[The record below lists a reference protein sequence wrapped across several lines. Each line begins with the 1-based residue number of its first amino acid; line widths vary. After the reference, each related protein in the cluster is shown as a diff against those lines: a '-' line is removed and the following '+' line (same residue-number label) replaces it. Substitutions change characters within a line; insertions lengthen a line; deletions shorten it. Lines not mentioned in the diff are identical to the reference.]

1 VPNKVQRR
9 PVKTGTVTAK
19 GIAIVAGLS
28 GQESVVLRA
37 GGFLNPG
44 EKVRPQRQKI

>member
-1 VPNKVQRR
+1 VE
-9 PVKTGTVTAK
+9 
-19 GIAIVAGLS
+19 GLT

-44 EKVRPQRQKI
+44 EKVRPNRKTL